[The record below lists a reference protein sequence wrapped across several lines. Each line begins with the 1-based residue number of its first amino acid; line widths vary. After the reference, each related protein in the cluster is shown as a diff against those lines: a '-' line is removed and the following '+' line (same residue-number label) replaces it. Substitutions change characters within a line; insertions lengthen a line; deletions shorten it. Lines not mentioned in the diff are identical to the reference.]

1 MFNQMP
7 LPSEDSR
14 YFGTENATEIMMRKR
29 IPIIKGESERLER
42 RGRRRQ
48 KNIGLSLPTSKDRRE
63 FFTTLNHV
71 RWNTDQSGFG
81 PKHETQHPDPQRN
94 TTDVKQMASVKQQFI
109 DSTVCIFFF
118 VTYITLFLAKI
129 NDWNFLTIPNH
140 RPTTGMSLVT
150 WVYRGSCSHACAT
163 KPLLYKYNYHRAFN
177 WIWKCGLYAGHTSD
191 ICWTIITQNRVF
203 IRNNWKIILNI
214 QKGFHYMNHSSSVV
228 DWKNRTILK
237 HGKFKTTVDAI

>member
-1 MFNQMP
+1 MFDQMP

-14 YFGTENATEIMMRKR
+14 YFGTENATEIIMRKR

-118 VTYITLFLAKI
+118 CYLHNFVSGQNKRLKFSNNPEPPTDHRNVSCDLSLPRKLLARMRHKTVTL
-129 NDWNFLTIPNH
+129 
-140 RPTTGMSLVT
+140 
-150 WVYRGSCSHACAT
+150 
-163 KPLLYKYNYHRAFN
+163 
-177 WIWKCGLYAGHTSD
+177 
-191 ICWTIITQNRVF
+191 
-203 IRNNWKIILNI
+203 
-214 QKGFHYMNHSSSVV
+214 
-228 DWKNRTILK
+228 
-237 HGKFKTTVDAI
+237 